1 MRHFGHRVLA
11 VILKCLSFWEA
22 VMYSHHDALEV
33 LCAGLTNA
41 PGATGPACYLDQ
53 LSLGDADD
61 RLDDAAFVGAA
72 LAQFSIAKPLVRLL
86 TDLTG
91 PVRRKVISHR
101 GADDT
106 GHQATG
112 FHRRPR

>member
-1 MRHFGHRVLA
+1 
-11 VILKCLSFWEA
+11 
-22 VMYSHHDALEV
+22 
-33 LCAGLTNA
+33 
-41 PGATGPACYLDQ
+41 
-53 LSLGDADD
+53 
-61 RLDDAAFVGAA
+61 
-72 LAQFSIAKPLVRLL
+72 L